1 MAVNKEN
8 VKIHV
13 SHLKKSFGALD
24 VLMDINTDIYE
35 GEVVVIIGPSGS
47 GKSTFLRCLNLLE
60 TPTRGKLT
68 YNGTTYFNITNC
80 KDDFVNYEEYQKAI
94 KEYEDKLVETE
105 DILAIYQNERIK
117 GDRSKELKEKIK
129 VAKKNYKEVRKNPVM
144 KKDFFDEEGYK
155 KSIEENPSFVIS
167 SSKVDPKKKTKMT
180 MVFQSFNL
188 FNNFNVLENCI
199 LAQTKVLKRSY
210 QEAKEIA
217 IKNLTS
223 VNMFDRM
230 NYKIRELSGGQK
242 QRVAIAR
249 ALCVNP
255 DIILFDEPTSALDPE
270 MVNEV
275 LEVMK
280 NLAKTGITMI
290 VVTHEMNFAKN
301 VSNKVLF
308 MENGYVVESGNA
320 KEVFTSPKEKR
331 TREFLHLD

>member
-1 MAVNKEN
+1 
-8 VKIHV
+8 
-13 SHLKKSFGALD
+13 
-24 VLMDINTDIYE
+24 
-35 GEVVVIIGPSGS
+35 
-47 GKSTFLRCLNLLE
+47 
-60 TPTRGKLT
+60 
-68 YNGTTYFNITNC
+68 
-80 KDDFVNYEEYQKAI
+80 
-94 KEYEDKLVETE
+94 
-105 DILAIYQNERIK
+105 
-117 GDRSKELKEKIK
+117 
-129 VAKKNYKEVRKNPVM
+129 M

-320 KEVFTSPKEKR
+320 KEVFTSPKEKHPALSS
-331 TREFLHLD
+331 FLLS